1 MRKTCLAL
9 ECIRVVTCSTAFLVR
24 LFMITV
30 DCTLVKNVFPGK
42 CLHWLLYLV
51 DEKAISYFREKKII
65 KFSEKRERIRYLYR
79 KKRKDQF
86 FIIFKIL

>member
-1 MRKTCLAL
+1 M
-9 ECIRVVTCSTAFLVR
+9 VTCSTAFLVR

-42 CLHWLLYLV
+42 YLHWLLYLV

-65 KFSEKRERIRYLYR
+65 KFSEKRERIRYLY
-79 KKRKDQF
+79 KKSA
-86 FIIFKIL
+86 KINFLLYLKFYESF